1 MKHCD
6 KIMIVEDDAGIRHYL
21 QSTLSNAGYD
31 TVAVGDGRSALALA
45 ASHCPDCVLLDLG
58 LPDMDGIG
66 IIQSI
71 RKWSSVPIIVI
82 SARMTEDD
90 KAGALDLG
98 ADDYLTKPFG
108 TVELLARIR
117 TALRH
122 TRKACG
128 GEELREGQYI
138 VGDLVIDYNKHRA
151 YLGGEDAGLTPSEFK
166 ILALLGRYAGR
177 VLTYQQMLRELWGP
191 AANPRDNKLLRVHM
205 ANLRRKL
212 EKNPEE
218 PRYLFTEV
226 GVGYR
231 LAEGEGTEPLSQIPP
246 RKPKNKKN
254 PLSTRVGLD
263 RGFYLCL
270 TRTHTLFG
278 VFAREKWRPR
288 KCGAA
293 GRLAPVNATHKVGR
307 YLYPQ
312 KPYLLL
318 PSEGIFITGAG
329 RIRSPAV
336 LRRSAP
342 AWHGGSKT
350 PRRRNIWRLPDIP
363 GCSPDI

>member
-1 MKHCD
+1 
-6 KIMIVEDDAGIRHYL
+6 MIVEDDAGIRHYL

-122 TRKACG
+122 TRTDGTSDGLAMT
-128 GEELREGQYI
+128 GEYH
-138 VGDLVIDYNKHRA
+138 VGDLCIDYNKHRVFLA
-151 YLGGEDAGLTPSEFK
+151 GEDTHLTPNEYK
-166 ILALLGRYAGR
+166 IVALLGRHAGQ
-177 VLTYQQMLRELWGP
+177 VLTYKSMMKELWGP
-191 AANPRDNKLLRVHM
+191 GVGGDNKLLRVHM
-205 ANLRRKL
+205 ANIRRKI
-212 EKNPEE
+212 EPNPVE
-218 PRYLFTEV
+218 PQYIFTEV

-231 LAEGEGTEPLSQIPP
+231 MADS
-246 RKPKNKKN
+246 
-254 PLSTRVGLD
+254 
-263 RGFYLCL
+263 
-270 TRTHTLFG
+270 H
-278 VFAREKWRPR
+278 
-288 KCGAA
+288 
-293 GRLAPVNATHKVGR
+293 
-307 YLYPQ
+307 
-312 KPYLLL
+312 
-318 PSEGIFITGAG
+318 
-329 RIRSPAV
+329 
-336 LRRSAP
+336 
-342 AWHGGSKT
+342 
-350 PRRRNIWRLPDIP
+350 
-363 GCSPDI
+363 